1 MNPYFNYK
9 GAELRGAGEGR
20 GSSAVLW
27 RLRAPLL
34 SGSFPF
40 CPLPGVGLGQ
50 GQSADGSAL
59 PEATLLQEVGA
70 VRGGESGGG
79 IYPFLACKRI
89 PGLSQHL

>member
-1 MNPYFNYK
+1 M
-9 GAELRGAGEGR
+9 
-20 GSSAVLW
+20 LW

-50 GQSADGSAL
+50 SADGRAL
-59 PEATLLQEVGA
+59 LEATLLQEVGA
-70 VRGGESGGG
+70 VRGGELGGG